1 MIERYT
7 RPQMGNLWTLENRY
21 RCWLQVELAACRA
34 MNELGMIPDADLAV
48 ILEKAD
54 FNVDRVAQIEEVTR
68 HDVIA
73 FLSNVAEYV
82 GEPSHWIHFGMTS
95 SDVLD
100 TGLALQMKQSAEL
113 MLTDMRELST
123 VLARRALEFCDLP
136 CIGRSHGIHAEP
148 TVFGLK
154 FALWYD
160 ELNRDIERM
169 ERAQKAVSVGMI
181 SGAVG
186 NFAYLTPDVEERAC
200 AHLGLVPANIST
212 QVIQRDAHA
221 EFLSAMAITATT
233 IEKIALEIRHWQRT
247 EVHEAEEGFGK
258 GQKGS
263 SAMPHKKNPI
273 LSEQLCG
280 LARILRGNLMA
291 ALENNALWHERDIS
305 HSSVERVI
313 LPDSCILVDYMLTK
327 TTGLI
332 EKLRVLPENI
342 ARNLDLTHG
351 LVYSQAVLLSLAG
364 KGVLRDDAYR
374 MVQRNALSCWEAG
387 RPFRE
392 LLEAD
397 SDIMAVLTKADLD
410 TAFSPERFTAQADFI
425 LKRVGIL
432 S

>member
-7 RPQMGNLWTLENRY
+7 RPQMGALWTLENRY

-34 MNELGMIPDADLAV
+34 MNELGMIPDADLTV
-48 ILEKAD
+48 ILEKANFD
-54 FNVDRVAQIEEVTR
+54 CDRIAEIEEVTR

-82 GEPSHWIHFGMTS
+82 GEPAHWIHFGMTS

-100 TGLALQMKQSAEL
+100 TGLALQMKQSGEL
-113 MLTDMRELST
+113 MLAGLES
-123 VLARRALEFCDLP
+123 LAEKLAERALEFRHLL

-160 ELNRDIERM
+160 ETRRNILRLKRAIE
-169 ERAQKAVSVGMI
+169 AISVGMV

-186 NFAYLTPDVEERAC
+186 NYAYLPPEVERRAC
-200 AHLGLVPANIST
+200 AHLGLEPAPIST
-212 QVIQRDAHA
+212 QVIQRDLHA
-221 EFLSAMAITATT
+221 EYMSVLAIIAST
-233 IEKIALEIRHWQRT
+233 IEKIALEVRHWQRT
-247 EVHEAEEGFGK
+247 EVREAEEGFVK

-280 LARILRGNLMA
+280 LARILRGNLQA

-305 HSSVERVI
+305 HSSVERII
-313 LPDSCILVDYMLTK
+313 LPDSCILIDYMLAK
-327 TTGLI
+327 SANLVA
-332 EKLRVLPENI
+332 KLRVHPANI
-342 ARNLDLTHG
+342 SRNLDLTHG
-351 LVYSQAVLLSLAG
+351 LLHSQAVLLALAE
-364 KGVLRDDAYR
+364 KGVARDEAYR
-374 MVQRNALSCWEAG
+374 IVQRNALTCWESG
-387 RPFRE
+387 KDFRE
-392 LLEAD
+392 LLEKDPEIAAL
-397 SDIMAVLTKADLD
+397 MTPEELD
-410 TAFSPERFTAQADFI
+410 RAFSMERFHDNAELI
-425 LKRVGIL
+425 LRRVGIL